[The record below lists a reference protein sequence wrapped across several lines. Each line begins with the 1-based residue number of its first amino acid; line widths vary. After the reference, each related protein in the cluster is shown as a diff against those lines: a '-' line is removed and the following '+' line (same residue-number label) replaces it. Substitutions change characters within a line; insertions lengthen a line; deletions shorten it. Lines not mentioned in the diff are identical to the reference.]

1 MRKLLLVLALAP
13 LPAVIAPAVAQASFT
28 SLADMR
34 CMIDNLYHEARG
46 EGVKGLQA
54 VASVVMNRADR
65 QQLSICNVVYSRKQ
79 FSWTMAKRVKAVEG
93 DIGDILNVAQAA
105 TSHTLVDAT
114 GGATH
119 YHTKQVKPYWA
130 KTLKKTET
138 IGQHIFYKKHEQLIK
153 N

>member
-13 LPAVIAPAVAQASFT
+13 LPAVIAPAVAQASVT

-65 QQLSICNVVYSRKQ
+65 QQLNICKVVYSRKQ
-79 FSWTMAKRVKAVEG
+79 FSWTIAKRVKAVEG

-138 IGQHIFYKKHEQLIK
+138 IGQHIFYKKHD
-153 N
+153 